1 MVLLIAREKSGTPE
15 KRALAMK
22 PMRNVITLLSL
33 VLGIASLGYGAE
45 VTGTVKGP
53 DGAPFMGAFVQARN
67 AKSKITVNVLSRK
80 DGQYR
85 IPNLPAGE
93 YDLRIRAVGY
103 QAQPHTGV
111 TLTADQSVSFEFV
124 LQNGKVHWTDLSLYQ
139 ADQLLPEGKGKG
151 ALFTPKPGQPTA
163 ACAACHGIQTR
174 MASTVR
180 DEAGWRD
187 RVEYMR
193 TTMRARISEQ
203 EADDIASYLNSVF
216 GEDSTLPK
224 SPAEVAGYEKVVP
237 SFAGD
242 AMNIVYVEYEV
253 GGKFP
258 WSAVPDKNGNVWI
271 PYNGPVNK
279 IARLDP
285 KTGKLDDFP
294 VSSPDVL
301 RIHSA
306 VPAADGTVWF
316 SEQFKNKI
324 GRLDPKTKQISEFQ
338 SPSAGGTTHTIRVDS
353 RGMVWSS
360 GTPLSRFDPE
370 TNKFTAF
377 QAEAGGFYSIAV
389 DKDDNV
395 WSGGLRDDGK
405 LYRVNAKGEL
415 KSWAPPTKGEPRRVQ
430 VATDG
435 SVWFGEYFSGKIA
448 RFDPKTE
455 TFKEYQLPGARP
467 SPYALGFDTTGKIW
481 YASYYMDELGCLDPK
496 TGKVIEYPY
505 PHSENSLREFFPD
518 DQGRLW
524 YGSPSNDRVGY
535 FYLAA
540 Q

>member
-1 MVLLIAREKSGTPE
+1 MVWRIAGEISGTPE
-15 KRALAMK
+15 GMALGMT
-22 PMRNVITLLSL
+22 PMGKMIWLLSF
-33 VLGIASLGYGAE
+33 VLGVASLGYGAE

-53 DGAPFMGAFVQARN
+53 DGAPFQGAFVQARN
-67 AKSKITVNVLSRK
+67 AQSKITVNVLSRR

-85 IPNLPAGE
+85 IPNLAAGDYE
-93 YDLRIRAVGY
+93 IRIKAVGY
-103 QAQPHTGV
+103 QAQPRTGV
-111 TLTADQSVSFEFV
+111 SLTADQKVSFEFE
-124 LQNGKVHWTDLSLYQ
+124 LKKGQIHWTDVSLYQ
-139 ADQLLPEGKGKG
+139 ADQLLPDGKGKG
-151 ALFTPKPGQPTA
+151 ALFTPQPGQPTA
-163 ACAACHGIQTR
+163 TCAACHGIQTR
-174 MASTVR
+174 IASTVR

-193 TTMRARISEQ
+193 TTMRVRINDH
-203 EADDIASYLNSVF
+203 EAADISSYLNSVF

-224 SPAEVAGYEKVVP
+224 SPADLPGYQKVAQ
-237 SFAGD
+237 SFADD

-258 WSAVPDKNGNVWI
+258 WSAVPDKKGNIWI

-324 GRLDPKTKQISEFQ
+324 GRLDPETKQVTEYE
-338 SPSAGGTTHTIRVDS
+338 SPSPGTTHTIRVDS
-353 RGMVWSS
+353 KGMIWST
-360 GTPLSRFDPE
+360 GNPLNRFDPE
-370 TNKFTAF
+370 THKFTAF
-377 QAEAGGFYSIAV
+377 HADDGAFYGITI

-395 WSGGLRDDGK
+395 WAGGLRDDGK
-405 LYRVNAKGEL
+405 LYRVNSKGEQ
-415 KSWAPPTKGEPRRVQ
+415 KSWAPPSKGEPRRIQ
-430 VATDG
+430 VASDG
-435 SVWFGEYFSGKIA
+435 SVWFGEYFSGKLA
-448 RFDPKTE
+448 HFDPKTE
-455 TFKEYQLPGARP
+455 TFKEYGLPGARP
-467 SPYALGFDTTGKIW
+467 SPYALGIDKNGKIW
-481 YASYYMDELGCLDPK
+481 YASYYMDQLGCLDPK
-496 TGKVIEYPY
+496 TGNVTVYPY
-505 PHSENSLREFFPD
+505 PHSENTLREFFPD

-535 FYLAA
+535 FYLAD